1 MRRARIIAC
10 LLLWWLAVQLAR
22 LAARV
27 APRPLPSRPEVTP
40 RGRTLSPEEMRA
52 LNRDGVL
59 YGKGPISRGIGEI
72 HAAMRE
78 ALRRL

>member
-1 MRRARIIAC
+1 MRRLRIRCALFLVSCARC
-10 LLLWWLAVQLAR
+10 LF
-22 LAARV
+22 RV
-27 APRPLPSRPEVTP
+27 AGWCAPPPLPDRPIRP
-40 RGRTLSPEEMRA
+40 AQGRALSPEEMRA